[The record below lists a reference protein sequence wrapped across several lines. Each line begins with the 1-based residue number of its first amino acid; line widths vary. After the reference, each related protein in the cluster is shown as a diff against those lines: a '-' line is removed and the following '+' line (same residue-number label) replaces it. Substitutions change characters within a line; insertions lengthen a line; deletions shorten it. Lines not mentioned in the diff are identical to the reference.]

1 MGSGLTKRALDAGD
15 SAAFSNIFLASSFPC
30 SQALSTPAHLR
41 VTQTVGQLF
50 RVIDS
55 QPEINIVILINYEI
69 QELLH
74 RVLCL
79 GCYPFGNHA
88 RLRICTSVGTSL

>member
-1 MGSGLTKRALDAGD
+1 MLGILRT
-15 SAAFSNIFLASSFPC
+15 
-30 SQALSTPAHLR
+30 SQAVLYTLAFFCLDGEAVPAPAK
-41 VTQTVGQLF
+41 VTQTVEQLF
-50 RVIDS
+50 RVIHS

>member
-1 MGSGLTKRALDAGD
+1 VHLTLGILRK
-15 SAAFSNIFLASSFPC
+15 
-30 SQALSTPAHLR
+30 SQAVFNVLAFFQLDGFAVPAPAQ
-41 VTQTVGQLF
+41 VTQTVGRLF
-50 RVIDS
+50 RVIVS